1 MSDVL
6 NPAGWGGYPG
16 RNYGCF
22 PHGAF
27 DLASVGH
34 NKRGSPYLPGFR
46 ILFKEGGLFKL
57 CPTVG
62 EDQGK
67 KPEIIYAEKLLKKIQ
82 GRSHGLRSFFLMKK
96 TDHKPGVLKEKGLD
110 IRSMV
115 LIVKS
120 IHFRCGDGRI
130 GSDKFQIVGELMSII
145 INWLSAFFEL
155 FSFLHGNLSAE
166 GKIINLKVLKDS
178 AFDVSVERLDG
189 KAELRVVVKDL
200 VKGLS
205 LFQEGCDGLGNQQP
219 FRFGKID
226 ALPGVGQVE
235 KISLMGVRGIVEVMI
250 QPTAADVGTMV
261 AGTDG
266 TVTKGT
272 GLFGIRRTTFRTGSA
287 RFGALLKIGADNWR
301 IEAVARLQ
309 GSVFFDFFRDSS
321 WILLKR
327 TGNRSFCQSFF
338 DALLYHFSVF

>member
-1 MSDVL
+1 M
-6 NPAGWGGYPG
+6 
-16 RNYGCF
+16 
-22 PHGAF
+22 
-27 DLASVGH
+27 
-34 NKRGSPYLPGFR
+34 
-46 ILFKEGGLFKL
+46 
-57 CPTVG
+57 
-62 EDQGK
+62 
-67 KPEIIYAEKLLKKIQ
+67 
-82 GRSHGLRSFFLMKK
+82 
-96 TDHKPGVLKEKGLD
+96 
-110 IRSMV
+110 
-115 LIVKS
+115 
-120 IHFRCGDGRI
+120 
-130 GSDKFQIVGELMSII
+130 
-145 INWLSAFFEL
+145 
-155 FSFLHGNLSAE
+155 
-166 GKIINLKVLKDS
+166 
-178 AFDVSVERLDG
+178 
-189 KAELRVVVKDL
+189 VVKDL

-235 KISLMGVRGIVEVMI
+235 KINLMGVRGIVEVMI
-250 QPTAADVGTMV
+250 QPTAADVETMV